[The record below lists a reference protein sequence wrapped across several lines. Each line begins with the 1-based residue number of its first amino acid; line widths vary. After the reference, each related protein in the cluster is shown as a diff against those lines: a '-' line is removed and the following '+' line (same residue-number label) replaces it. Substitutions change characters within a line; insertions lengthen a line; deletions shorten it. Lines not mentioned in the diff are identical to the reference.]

1 MRNYF
6 TFLLLLITSISF
18 GQNCTTEA
26 ITELDQTVKET
37 SGLIFFDGKLVTHN
51 DSGNSPNLYEI
62 DTVTGNVLRT
72 VTVGDAVNVDWEDIA
87 QDDDFIYI
95 GDFGNNHGNRDDLAI
110 YIISKADFNSQT
122 TVYADTILIQYADQT
137 DFTAR
142 TNANNYDCEAMIS
155 FQDSLMLFSKNWENE
170 KTYLYTLPK
179 TAGFY
184 SLVKRDS
191 FDTEGTITGA
201 TNNTIANEILLI
213 GYKSNG
219 YKYLWKL
226 AQFLD
231 YNVLSGTNTKCDLVV
246 TGSMQVEAIAVK
258 GPSSYF
264 ISSEEITIFQ
274 TLDTY
279 LSSYST
285 AVNTSIGD
293 KKKLKLELFPNPVNN
308 YLNFIVRNLSRT
320 FRQKIKITNTLGEVV
335 YEKEDI
341 TIAKNKIDTSSFP
354 NGVYFISVINNEAVL
369 TQPFIKN

>member
-26 ITELDQTVKET
+26 LTELDQTVKET

-51 DSGNSPNLYEI
+51 DSGDSPNLYEI

-226 AQFLD
+226 AQFLG